1 MTIALVFLTSYLVGS
16 FPTSYVLGKALK
28 GIDIRDF
35 GSGNVG
41 ATNTFRALGPG
52 PGILVLLVDIAKGF
66 IPVYL
71 ITPCIVSHFSAGGM
85 DVTSLKILS
94 GISAIAGHNW
104 TVFLRFRGGKG
115 VATSVGV
122 LLGIAPKALG
132 LSAVVWLIVAGSS
145 RYVSLASIVS
155 AVSLPVF
162 MWLSGQDRATLVFGA
177 AIAILIIARHHANIV
192 RLVRGKENRI
202 GGLR

>member
-1 MTIALVFLTSYLVGS
+1 MAIILIFLTSYLVGS
-16 FPTSYVLGKALK
+16 FPTSYVLGKVLK
-28 GIDIRDF
+28 GIDVRDF

-52 PGILVLLVDIAKGF
+52 PGILVLLVDIAKGL
-66 IPVYL
+66 IPVLL
-71 ITPCIVSHFSAGGM
+71 ITPCIVSHFPVGM
-85 DVTSLKILS
+85 DIASLKIVS

-162 MWLSGQDRATLVFGA
+162 MWLSGQDKATLAFGA
-177 AIAILIIARHHANIV
+177 AIAILIIVRHHANIV
-192 RLVRGKENRI
+192 RLVQGKENRI

>member
-1 MTIALVFLTSYLVGS
+1 MVIALVFLTSYLVGS
-16 FPTSYVLGKALK
+16 FPTSYVLGKVLK

-52 PGILVLLVDIAKGF
+52 PGILVLLIDIAKGL
-66 IPVYL
+66 IPVSL
-71 ITPCIVSHFSAGGM
+71 ITPCIVSHFPAGV
-85 DVTSLKILS
+85 DITSLKILS
-94 GISAIAGHNW
+94 GMSAIAGHNW

-132 LSAVVWLIVAGSS
+132 LSAVVWIIVAGSS

-162 MWLSGQDRATLVFGA
+162 MWLSGQDRAALAFGA
-177 AIAILIIARHHANIV
+177 AVAMLIVIRHHANIV
-192 RLVRGKENRI
+192 RLIQHKENKI
-202 GGLR
+202 GGPR